1 MAINKKELLKK
12 LPKVDLLF
20 KDPKIKPLTSRYP
33 KKLIMEEIRAYLQ
46 KIRSD
51 IISQEGEPVS
61 IEYDDIVSGILQR
74 EDFRLKNSLKRAVNG
89 LGIILHTGCGRA
101 PYALEAQRA
110 LMDVVAGYCTIQID
124 QETGKRGDRYIHVEN
139 LLCHI
144 TGAEA
149 ALVVNN
155 NAAATLLVLNTLAEG
170 KEVIVSRGEL
180 VEIGGSFRIPDVM
193 ERSRAKLAE
202 VGTTNRTHLKDYIG
216 ALNENTG
223 CILQVHMSNYSI
235 VGFTKIVPMEE
246 LAELAHSKGL
256 PYFYDLGSGALVDFS
271 RWGLPHE
278 PTVQECV
285 KANADVVCFSGDKL
299 LGGPQC
305 GIIVG
310 KKDIIDRMKKNQL
323 TRALRSD
330 KMTFAVLEATLRLFM
345 DERKLSRTHPVLSM
359 LTEPLPGVKKRCMG
373 LKRRLKATHGDKVK
387 LRVIEDITEVG
398 SGSMSSENIPSW
410 ALSVRSDDMSPDDL
424 SYKLRMCNPPIFGRI
439 HEDRYLINCRTVR
452 DDEIRFILKAF
463 EKVFGPKKRLSHKET
478 NTQREK

>member
-1 MAINKKELLKK
+1 MASSRKELLKK
-12 LPKVDLLF
+12 LPKVDLLY
-20 KDPKIKPLTSRYP
+20 KDPQIRPLTSRYP
-33 KKLIMEEIRAYLQ
+33 KKLIMEEIRAYL
-46 KIRSD
+46 KKVRLD
-51 IISQEGEPVS
+51 ILNREDEPVS
-61 IEYDDIVSGILQR
+61 IEYEDIVTGILQR

-89 LGIILHTGCGRA
+89 LGIVLHTGCGRA

-110 LMDVVAGYCTIQID
+110 LMDVVSNYCTIQID

-155 NAAATLLVLNTLAEG
+155 NAAATMLVLNTLAEG

-193 ERSRAKLAE
+193 ERSRAKLVE
-202 VGTTNRTHLKDYIG
+202 IGTTNRTHLKDYQG

-235 VGFTKIVPMEE
+235 IGFTKIVSMEE
-246 LAELAHSKGL
+246 LAELAHSNGL
-256 PYFYDLGSGALVDFS
+256 PFFYDLGSGALVDFS

-278 PTVQECV
+278 PMAQECI
-285 KANADVVCFSGDKL
+285 KAGADVVCFSGDKL

-310 KKDIIDRMKKNQL
+310 KKVLVNRMKKNQL
-323 TRALRSD
+323 TRALRCD

-345 DERKLSRTHPVLSM
+345 DERKLSQTHPVLRM
-359 LTEPLPGVKKRCMG
+359 LSEPLPSVKKRCMG
-373 LKRRLKATHGDKVK
+373 LKRRLKATLGDKVK
-387 LRVIEDITEVG
+387 LRVMEDVTEVG
-398 SGSMSSENIPSW
+398 SGSMSSKDIPSW
-410 ALSVRSDDMSPDDL
+410 ALSIRSDDLSPDEL
-424 SYKLRMCNPPIFGRI
+424 AYELRMCNPPIFGRI

-463 EKVFGPKKRLSHKET
+463 EKVFGEKKK
-478 NTQREK
+478 

>member
-1 MAINKKELLKK
+1 MANNKKELLKK

-20 KDPKIKPLTSRYP
+20 KDPQIKPLTSRYP
-33 KKLIMEEIRAYLQ
+33 KKMIVEEIRAYL
-46 KIRSD
+46 KKLRSD
-51 IISQEGEPVS
+51 ILSQEDVPVS
-61 IEYDDIVSGILQR
+61 IDYNDIISGILER
-74 EDFRLKNSLKRAVNG
+74 EGYRLKNSLKRAVNG

-101 PYALEAQRA
+101 PYAEDAQRA
-110 LMDVVAGYCTIQID
+110 LMDVVANYCTIQID
-124 QETGKRGDRYIHVEN
+124 QETGKRGDRYIHVER

-155 NAAATLLVLNTLAEG
+155 NAAATMLVLNTLAQG

-180 VEIGGSFRIPDVM
+180 IEIGGSFRIPDVM
-193 ERSRAKLAE
+193 ERSRAKLIE
-202 VGTTNRTHLKDYIG
+202 IGTTNRTHLKDYKK

-246 LAELAHSKGL
+246 LAELAHSNGL
-256 PYFYDLGSGALVDFS
+256 PFFYDLGSGALVDFS

-285 KANADVVCFSGDKL
+285 KADADVICFSGDKL

-305 GIIVG
+305 GIIIG
-310 KKDIIDRMKKNQL
+310 KKDIIDRMKNNQL
-323 TRALRSD
+323 TRALRCD

-345 DERKLSRTHPVLSM
+345 DERKLSQTHPVLRM
-359 LTEPLPGVKKRCMG
+359 LTEPLPSVKKRCMG
-373 LKRRLKATHGDKVK
+373 LKRRIKATVGDKVR
-387 LRVIEDITEVG
+387 LRVVEDITEVG
-398 SGSMSSENIPSW
+398 SGSMSSKDLPSW
-410 ALSVRSDDMSPDDL
+410 ALSIRPVDMSPNDL
-424 SYKLRMCNPPIFGRI
+424 ALKMRMCNPPIFGRI

-463 EKVFGPKKRLSHKET
+463 EKVLGSKNKKK
-478 NTQREK
+478 